1 VLQHWAQLHLPQQ
14 AQTASNMR
22 ASEFIAEGQKVGR
35 LSKTKSFA
43 TVGLHKFVDPNRADR
58 VYELNRIM
66 MAAASTDGTFV
77 PDIDGES
84 WAGRFN
90 ISAPYTEEEHNMLKM
105 AYKAIGSEF
114 QDLNH
119 GDLRSQEIPS
129 TSTVSPVK
137 AFKGYA
143 R

>member
-1 VLQHWAQLHLPQQ
+1 
-14 AQTASNMR
+14 MR
-22 ASEFIAEGQKVGR
+22 ASEFIAEGQKIGR

-43 TVGLHKFVDPNRADR
+43 TVGLNKFVDPNRADR
-58 VYELNRIM
+58 AYELNRIM

-90 ISAPYTEEEHNMLKM
+90 IAAPYTPEEQNMLKM

-114 QDLNH
+114 KDLNK
-119 GDLRSQEIPS
+119 GDLRSQELPS

-137 AFKGYA
+137 GFKGYP

>member
-1 VLQHWAQLHLPQQ
+1 
-14 AQTASNMR
+14 MR
-22 ASEFIAEGQKVGR
+22 ASEFIAEGQEIGR

-58 VYELNRIM
+58 VYELNRVM

-84 WAGRFN
+84 WAGRYD
-90 ISAPYTEEEHNMLKM
+90 IAAPYTPEEHDMLKM

-114 QDLNH
+114 KDLNK
-119 GDLRSQEIPS
+119 GDLRSLEIPS
-129 TSTVSPVK
+129 TSTVSPIK
-137 AFKGYA
+137 AFRGYA

>member
-1 VLQHWAQLHLPQQ
+1 
-14 AQTASNMR
+14 MR
-22 ASEFIAEGQKVGR
+22 AHEFISEGQSVGR

-43 TVGLHKFVDPNRADR
+43 TVGLNKFVDPNRADR

-90 ISAPYTEEEHNMLKM
+90 IAAPYTPEEQDMLKM

-114 QDLNH
+114 KDLNK
-119 GDLRSQEIPS
+119 GDLRSQELPS
-129 TSTVSPVK
+129 TSTVSPVVG
-137 AFKGYA
+137 FKGYP

>member
-1 VLQHWAQLHLPQQ
+1 
-14 AQTASNMR
+14 M
-22 ASEFIAEGQKVGR
+22 GR

-43 TVGLHKFVDPNRADR
+43 TVGLHKFVDPKRADR
-58 VYELNRIM
+58 IYELNRIM

-90 ISAPYTEEEHNMLKM
+90 ISAPYTQEEQDMLKM
-105 AYKAIGSEF
+105 AYKAIGSKF
-114 QDLNH
+114 QDLNK

-137 AFKGYA
+137 GFKGYP

>member
-1 VLQHWAQLHLPQQ
+1 MAL
-14 AQTASNMR
+14 TDNTMR
-22 ASEFIAEGQKVGR
+22 ANEFISEGQSVGR

-43 TVGLHKFVDPNRADR
+43 TVGLNKFVDPSRADR
-58 VYELNRIM
+58 TYELNRIM

-90 ISAPYTEEEHNMLKM
+90 IAAPYTPEEQNMLKM

-114 QDLNH
+114 KDLNK

-129 TSTVSPVK
+129 TSTVSPIK

>member
-1 VLQHWAQLHLPQQ
+1 
-14 AQTASNMR
+14 MR
-22 ASEFIAEGQKVGR
+22 ASEFIAEGKKVGR
-35 LSKTKSFA
+35 LSKTKSYA
-43 TVGLHKFVDPNRADR
+43 TVGLHKFVDPGHADR
-58 VYELNRIM
+58 TYELNRVM

-84 WAGRFN
+84 WAGRYD
-90 ISAPYTEEEHNMLKM
+90 IAAPYTPEEHNMLKM

-114 QDLNH
+114 HDLNS

-129 TSTVSPVK
+129 TSTVSPIK